1 MRKISVLLVL
11 TFSMVLLGGCG
22 DKTSVTTYYD
32 PEVTEEESSI
42 EHVAISDEKNEI
54 REEKDESGHIEIN
67 QHQECAVTDNENSVS
82 REKHVPVVE
91 NNYTTVQN
99 DNSTT
104 VKEENTINY
113 EHIQTSGS
121 DTNQSM
127 EYHENFHNMYCGYDN
142 EEEKEAVD
150 SQDSSRLGTPVLS
163 EWEKTADT
171 AEMENPAGDGV
182 TYTVTWD
189 EIEGADGYEV
199 ELKTKENGSAEEDWY
214 IQTTTVTETLFS
226 ESFSHIEM
234 HLKVKVRAYRE
245 IDMVKEYGDWSS
257 EKETIYRP

>member
-1 MRKISVLLVL
+1 MKKISGLLAL

-32 PEVTEEESSI
+32 SDFTEESPI
-42 EHVAISDEKNEI
+42 EHIAISDEKNEV
-54 REEKDESGHIEIN
+54 REGKDENGHIEIN
-67 QHQECAVTDNENSVS
+67 QHQECAVTDNENSAS

-104 VKEENTINY
+104 VKEENTLNY
-113 EHIQTSGS
+113 EHIQNSDN
-121 DTNQSM
+121 DTNQSI
-127 EYHENFHNMYCGYDN
+127 EYHENFNNTYSACNN
-142 EEEKEAVD
+142 EEEKEAAD
-150 SQDSSRLGTPVLS
+150 SQESKRLGTPVLS

-199 ELKTKENGSAEEDWY
+199 ELKTKGNGSAEEDWFVR
-214 IQTTTVTETLFS
+214 TTTVTEPQFS
-226 ESFSHIEM
+226 NSFSHIDM

-245 IDMVKEYGDWSS
+245 IDTVKEYGDWSS
-257 EKETIYRP
+257 EKETIYSP